1 MWAGL
6 TNILTQ
12 SLGFIL
18 AVKNE
23 MCRLSPS
30 LIFINLV
37 HSIEIKSDSLFIRL
51 VSSHWPLQ
59 KHILVDSWNK

>member
-1 MWAGL
+1 MGWAD
-6 TNILTQ
+6 Q
-12 SLGFIL
+12 YPYKSLGFIL

-37 HSIEIKSDSLFIRL
+37 HSIEIKSDFLFIRL
-51 VSSHWPLQ
+51 ESSHWPLQ